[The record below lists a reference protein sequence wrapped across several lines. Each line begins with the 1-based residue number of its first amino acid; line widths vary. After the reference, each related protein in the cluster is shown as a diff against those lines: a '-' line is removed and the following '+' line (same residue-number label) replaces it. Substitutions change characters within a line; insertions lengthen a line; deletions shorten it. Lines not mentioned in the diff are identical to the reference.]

1 MADREPF
8 DYLDA
13 FARYLD
19 ERRLLTYDPTGI
31 CGDTFIETL
40 PPSPHEAVSLSLY
53 GAGATD
59 ARNGWDTR
67 SLQVRVRGTSD
78 PRISRRR
85 AEALYGALHGL
96 ARCELPGGIWLVLA
110 AAVAAP
116 APVGTDANG
125 RHEHVV
131 NLRLDIEAP
140 TTHRDN

>member
-1 MADREPF
+1 MIEPL

-13 FARYLD
+13 LARYLH
-19 ERRLLTYDPTGI
+19 EHRLLTYDPHGA
-31 CGDTFIETL
+31 CGDCFIESM
-40 PPSPHEAVSLSLY
+40 PPAPDAAVCLSLY

-59 ARNGWDTR
+59 ARNGWDVR
-67 SLQVRVRGTSD
+67 SLQVRCRGTAD

-85 AEALYGALHGL
+85 CEALYGALHGL
-96 ARCELPGGIWLVLA
+96 AGIELPGGVWIVLA

-116 APVGTDANG
+116 ASMGVDESG

-140 TTHRDN
+140 TPHRFP